1 MAEHHHHREV
11 VIARYSAGER
21 VSHWVLAIAFVLA
34 ALSGL
39 ALFHPSMYWLSAVL
53 GGGTWTRI
61 LHPYVG
67 LLMAAAFSLLGV
79 AVARYNSLDAND
91 RLWLRNMRA
100 VATNDES
107 KLPEVG
113 RYNAG
118 QKLLFWGLMLCMI
131 LLLVTGIVMW
141 RSVFSDYFTVGMV
154 RLASLVHAVA
164 AFVLICAIVLHAYFG
179 ISWAAGSMRAMT
191 RGVVSPGWAWRHHR
205 AWFREAIRAENRR
218 TRAD

>member
-1 MAEHHHHREV
+1 MAEHHGEI
-11 VIARYSAGER
+11 VIARYSIGER
-21 VSHWVLAIAFVLA
+21 IWHWILALAFVLA
-34 ALSGL
+34 AVSGL
-39 ALFHPSMYWLSAVL
+39 ALFHPALYWLSNVL

-67 LLMAAAFSLLGV
+67 LLMFVAFALLGA
-79 AVARYNSLDAND
+79 AVAKYNRLDAND
-91 RLWLRNMRA
+91 RVWLRNMRA

-118 QKLLFWGLMLCMI
+118 QKLLFYGLATIML
-131 LLLVTGIVMW
+131 LLLVTGVVMW
-141 RSVFSDYFTVGMV
+141 RSVFSQYFSVGTI
-154 RLASLVHAVA
+154 RLASLVHAA
-164 AFVLICAIVLHAYFG
+164 LAFVLICMILLHVYFG

-191 RGVVSPGWAWRHHR
+191 RGAVSPGWAWRHHR
-205 AWFREAIRAENRR
+205 AWFREMIRAENSR

>member
-1 MAEHHHHREV
+1 MAEHHKEV
-11 VIARYSAGER
+11 VIARYSGRER
-21 VSHWVLAIAFVLA
+21 ITHWILALAFVLVA
-34 ALSGL
+34 VSGL
-39 ALFHPSMYWLSAVL
+39 ALFHPALYWLSNLL

-67 LLMAAAFSLLGV
+67 LVMFVAFALLGI
-79 AVARYNSLDAND
+79 AVAKYNRLDAND
-91 RLWLRNMRA
+91 RIWLRNMRY

-118 QKLLFWGLMLCMI
+118 QKLLFYGLTACMI
-131 LLLVTGIVMW
+131 LLLLSGIVMW
-141 RSVFSDYFTVGMV
+141 RSLFSGYFSVGLI
-154 RLASLVHAVA
+154 RLASLVHAA
-164 AFVLICAIVLHAYFG
+164 TAFALVCAIMLHAYFG

-205 AWFREAIRAENRR
+205 TWFREMIRAENSR
-218 TRAD
+218 TRTD

>member
-1 MAEHHHHREV
+1 MAEHHGPV
-11 VIARYSAGER
+11 VIARYSVGER
-21 VSHWVLAIAFVLA
+21 VSHWVLALAFVLA
-34 ALSGL
+34 AASGL
-39 ALFHPSMYWLSAVL
+39 ALFHPALYWLSNLL

-67 LLMAAAFSLLGV
+67 LVMFVAFALLGM
-79 AVARYNSLDAND
+79 AVARFNRLDAND

-118 QKLLFWGLMLCMI
+118 QKLLFYGLTLCMI
-131 LLLVTGIVMW
+131 LLLLSGIVMW
-141 RSVFSDYFTVGMV
+141 RSLFSMYFSVEII
-154 RLASLVHAVA
+154 RLASLVHAVM
-164 AFVLICAIVLHAYFG
+164 AFVLVCAILLHAYFG

-191 RGVVSPGWAWRHHR
+191 RGVVTPGWAWRHHR
-205 AWFREAIRAENRR
+205 AWFREMIRAENPR

>member
-1 MAEHHHHREV
+1 MSEHHAEI
-11 VIARYSAGER
+11 VIARYGVRER
-21 VSHWVLAIAFVLA
+21 VTHWILAIAFVIA

-39 ALFHPSMYWLSAVL
+39 ALFHPALFWLSNLL

-67 LLMAAAFSLLGV
+67 LVMMVAFALLGA
-79 AVARYNSLDAND
+79 AVGRDNRLDAND
-91 RLWLRNMRA
+91 RLWLRNIRA

-107 KLPEVG
+107 KLPEAG

-118 QKLLFWGLMLCMI
+118 QKLLFFGLMVCMV
-131 LLLVTGIVMW
+131 LLLLSGIVMW
-141 RSVFSDYFTVGMV
+141 RSLFSAYFPVGII
-154 RLASLVHAVA
+154 RLASLVHAA
-164 AFVLICAIVLHAYFG
+164 SAFVLVCAILLHAYFG
-179 ISWAAGSMRAMT
+179 IVWAAGSMRAMT

-205 AWFREAIRAENRR
+205 GWFREMIRAENSR